1 MCPIL
6 YREIARPQETEVIV
20 AEDSQPD
27 DLVEFTVED
36 QLELLRSN
44 TLALAAGTISFLRTQ
59 GIPATEWTA
68 YLGEI
73 FARGWDTDEPWSAED
88 FLESTIVSL
97 GAFGGEAVQAEYGDD
112 DASAVIAGFPD
123 LERIGGLGLE
133 DIEADILFDLIG
145 PIAAACG
152 IAYAWWRTGDQIRIQ
167 VSPLAVR

>member
-88 FLESTIVSL
+88 FSNQRSSAWVPSAERQFRRNMAMTTPARSSPDFLISSVLVAWVSKTLKRISSST
-97 GAFGGEAVQAEYGDD
+97 
-112 DASAVIAGFPD
+112 
-123 LERIGGLGLE
+123 
-133 DIEADILFDLIG
+133 
-145 PIAAACG
+145 
-152 IAYAWWRTGDQIRIQ
+152 
-167 VSPLAVR
+167 